1 MTTVVEALTQA
12 AQDLRD
18 AVASVLGLR
27 ADMQT
32 LKDSTTTSTQT
43 IVNTFVNRPPIL
55 NVYCDP
61 VNGQDAN
68 DGATINTPK
77 KSVDLIVG
85 AMGSNATQILLLND
99 CVFRKRTTVYAP
111 LLIAGIQKANN
122 AAGYILFQR
131 QISWL
136 GTAENSPSGDGST
149 YCAGIFTSAATA
161 RFDNTD
167 FLIPD
172 TPSGNSYRSFFDSS
186 IHCSVVVY
194 NSTVRVAVASA
205 AAGFLFGA
213 QNSKLTATLGYI
225 LGSGAA
231 GHVFTGVAAGSN
243 PNSLYNFSTNVTSA

>member
-12 AQDLRD
+12 AQDIRD

-27 ADMQT
+27 ADMQA
-32 LKDSTTTSTQT
+32 LKDSTTTSTQA
-43 IVNTFVNRPPIL
+43 IVNTIVNRPPIL

-61 VNGQDAN
+61 GNGSDAN

-77 KSVDLIVG
+77 KSVDAIVA

-99 CVFRKRTTVYAP
+99 CLFRKRTTIYAP
-111 LLIAGIQKANN
+111 LLVAGIQKANN
-122 AAGYILFQR
+122 SAGYILFQR

-136 GTAENSPSGDGST
+136 GSAENSPGGDGSS
-149 YCAGIFTSAATA
+149 YCAGLFTSAATA

-172 TPSGNSYRSFFDSS
+172 TPAGNSYRSFFDSS

-213 QNSKLTATLGYI
+213 QNSRLTVSLGYV
-225 LGSGAA
+225 LGAGAA
-231 GHVFTGVAAGSN
+231 GHVFSGIAAGAN
-243 PNSLYNFSTNVTSA
+243 PNSLYNYSSNVTSA